1 MDFYVNSIYL
11 EPRSVTP
18 DVVMQCTKNC
28 ESKKAFIDEIVEC
41 FSLRNNIEILTNVQK
56 PSNAV
61 PIVDG
66 LKYENSYIFYHIHF
80 NNRKSVFCNIF

>member
-1 MDFYVNSIYL
+1 MDFHIYFIYL
-11 EPRSVTP
+11 EPRSSTP
-18 DVVMQCTKNC
+18 DVVQCTKNC

-66 LKYENSYIFYHIHF
+66 LKYDI
-80 NNRKSVFCNIF
+80 